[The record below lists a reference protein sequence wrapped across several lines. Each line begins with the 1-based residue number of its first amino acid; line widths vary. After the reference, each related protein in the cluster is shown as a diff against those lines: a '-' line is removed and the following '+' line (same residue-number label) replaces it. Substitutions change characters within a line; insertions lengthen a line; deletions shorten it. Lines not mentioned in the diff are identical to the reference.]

1 MTILHSCWHASDL
14 HIWGEVEARASGLA
28 DGPFPA
34 AAPVTAVSPFDAG
47 AERLCRLLR
56 PLMPGAGETPQ
67 PAPLELVL
75 PSRASGNGFRPVPS
89 QPFFDEAFGSAGEED
104 APVFPH
110 PWRVT
115 AVALPWRAALS
126 LLGLAREPRL
136 GDGLFAGESL
146 LGFATLF
153 RFAGALVARGRFLPA
168 LERAP
173 DGAYE
178 ARWIPALDAAD
189 RRRLESLAPRLPPAA
204 FAAGDGT
211 PHEALEELVDRLARA
226 SVVTTLSRAHAERG
240 PWYSPHDAWFA
251 ALRGETR
258 RVRWETRA
266 ELEALAGAL
275 RQWRQPVEGVGPGK
289 VPRFTL
295 EAPACAGAPWFLRA
309 RAEEGP
315 EGEEPPFA
323 WDAAFLLSLGQASL
337 LFPPLARAGMREGG
351 IGCELTEEEA
361 HAFLTVAAA
370 VLEAAGYAV
379 TLPPQWRPGHVPA
392 LALEAELTPLAHEG
406 PATGAL
412 AEERVA
418 VTWSVTLN
426 GTPLTEEEAAQLERA
441 GTPLVPLRG
450 QWQTLDLKRVREALR
465 ARQRTDTVPV
475 RQAVRLALG
484 AEPGAGGL
492 EIARVR
498 GRGWLDPLLDGL
510 AGGMSGMESLP
521 VPAGFRGVLRPYQLR
536 GFRWL
541 VFLRAWGFGACLAD
555 DMGLGK
561 TVQALAFLLHE
572 KARGERRPVL
582 LAGPMTVLG
591 NWLSEA
597 RRFAPELRLLLHHGP
612 GRAQGEALAR
622 AAAGA
627 DVVVT
632 SYALLHRDYAA
643 LRRVGWSG
651 IVLDEAQNIKNPDT
665 RQARAAR
672 ALQADYR
679 IALTGT
685 PMENHV
691 GELWS
696 VMDFLNPGLLGRRSV
711 FRETFFR
718 PIQSGTDPGAR
729 ARLRRVTAPFILRR
743 LKTDRRVIAD
753 LPAKIEAKVFCPLT
767 REQAGLY
774 EEVLESFR
782 RDAEA
787 SEGVARRGLIL
798 AVLTRLKQVCNHPA
812 HFLGQSENLARRS
825 GKLERLVE
833 RLEEVFARGECALVF
848 TQYAVMGKLLARH
861 LCRTFARDTPFLHGG
876 LTRPERDRLV
886 RAFQNG
892 TQPQAFVLS
901 LKAGGTG
908 LNLTRASHVFHFDR
922 WWNPAVEN
930 QATDRAFRIGQT
942 REVMVHTLLCNG
954 TLEERIDAL
963 IAGKTGLADEVVA
976 SGEAFLTELSDDALR
991 EVLKLDAAV
1000 VGEEEAA
1007 PEGEWG
1013 GWA

>member
-1 MTILHSCWHASDL
+1 MTILHSCWHASHL
-14 HIWGEVEARASGLA
+14 HIWGEVEACASGLP
-28 DGPFPA
+28 DGPRSA
-34 AAPVTAVSPFDAG
+34 VAVSPFDAG
-47 AERLCRLLR
+47 AERLCHLLR
-56 PLMPGAGETPQ
+56 PLMPGTGETPQ
-67 PAPLELVL
+67 PATLELFL
-75 PSRASGNGFRPVPS
+75 PSRAWGSGFRPVPS
-89 QPFFDEAFGSAGEED
+89 QPFFNNAVFDGAGEED
-104 APVFPH
+104 APDFPH

-115 AVALPWRAALS
+115 AVVLPWRATLV
-126 LLGLAREPRL
+126 LLGLVREPRL
-136 GDGLFAGESL
+136 ADELFIGESL

-168 LERAP
+168 LHRTSEKV
-173 DGAYE
+173 YE

-189 RRRLESLAPRLPPAA
+189 RKRLERLAPRLPPAA
-204 FAAGDGT
+204 FAAGNGS
-211 PHEALEELVDRLARA
+211 PREALEELVDRLVRA

-258 RVRWETRA
+258 QVRWKTQA

-275 RQWRQPVEGVGPGK
+275 RQWRQPVESGEPGK

-295 EAPACAGAPWFLRA
+295 EVPDGPEGAWFLRVL
-309 RAEEGP
+309 AEEGP
-315 EGEEPPFA
+315 EGEVPPPA

-337 LFPPLARAGMREGG
+337 LFPPLARAETRGG
-351 IGCELTEEEA
+351 KFGCALSEEEA

-379 TLPPQWRPGHVPA
+379 NLPPQWRPGHASA
-392 LALEAELTPLAHEG
+392 LALEADLTPL
-406 PATGAL
+406 TGEDPTTGTLSEA
-412 AEERVA
+412 RVA
-418 VTWSVTLN
+418 VTWSVTFN
-426 GTPLTEEEAAQLERA
+426 GTPLTKEEAVQLERA
-441 GTPLVPLRG
+441 ETPLVSLRG

-465 ARQRTDTVPV
+465 AQQRTDTVPV

-484 AEPGAGGL
+484 TEPGAGGL
-492 EIARVR
+492 EIARAR

-521 VPAGFRGVLRPYQLR
+521 VPTGFRGVLRPYQLR

-541 VFLRAWGFGACLAD
+541 AFLRAWGFGACLAD

-572 KARGERRPVL
+572 KDRGERRPVL

-591 NWLSEA
+591 SWLNEA

-612 GRAQGEALAR
+612 GRAKGEDLAR
-622 AAAGA
+622 AAMDA

-643 LRRVGWSG
+643 LRRIGWSG

-696 VMDFLNPGLLGRRSV
+696 VMDFLNPGLLGRRAV

-718 PIQSGTDPGAR
+718 PIQAGTDPGAR

-767 REQAGLY
+767 REQAELY

-787 SEGVARRGLIL
+787 SEGIERRGLIL

-833 RLEEVFARGECALVF
+833 RLEEVFARGESALVF
-848 TQYAVMGKLLARH
+848 TQYAVMGKLLAHH
-861 LCRTFARDTPFLHGG
+861 LCRTFARETPFLHGG
-876 LTRPERDRLV
+876 LTRPERDRMI

-892 TQPQAFVLS
+892 TRPQAFVLS

-908 LNLTRASHVFHFDR
+908 LNLTRANHVFHFDR

-930 QATDRAFRIGQT
+930 QATDRVFRIGQA

-963 IAGKTGLADEVVA
+963 IADKTGLANEVVV
-976 SGEAFLTELSDDALR
+976 SGEEFLTGLPDDALL
-991 EVLKLDAAV
+991 EVLKLDAEV
-1000 VGEEEAA
+1000 VDEEDAA
-1007 PEGEWG
+1007 PEQGGWG